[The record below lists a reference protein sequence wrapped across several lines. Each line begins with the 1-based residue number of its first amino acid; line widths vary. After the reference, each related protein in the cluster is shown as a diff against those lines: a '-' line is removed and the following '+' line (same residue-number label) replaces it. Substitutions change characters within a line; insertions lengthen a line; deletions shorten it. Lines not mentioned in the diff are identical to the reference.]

1 MIEKSIASK
10 INIPH
15 TMLFFNLTV
24 TCGRVNL
31 LSEINGQ
38 GIPLIL
44 ELDSLLLFYYT
55 FPVGLTGFFCH
66 ITIKDKTSSVYRV

>member
-1 MIEKSIASK
+1 MENVS
-10 INIPH
+10 
-15 TMLFFNLTV
+15 
-24 TCGRVNL
+24 GRVNL